1 MTLPKFRKATASKRM
16 FRGGRSGRWFGIFFL
31 LGFQLATFTVQ
42 AADIMVAAAA
52 SLTNAF
58 TDIGKAY
65 EKATPGT
72 RVLFNFAASGQLLQQ
87 ISRGAPVDVF
97 ASADQETMDRAE
109 KQRLIL
115 GSSRVNFAANKLLV
129 VVPGDSK
136 LDITQIQD
144 LADPQIQRIALG
156 TPETVPAGR
165 YAKAA
170 LEKASLWQELTP
182 KFIFTQ
188 SVRQSL
194 DYVFRGEVDAGFV
207 YATDAAV
214 SPVKVRKAFEV
225 ALKSAIVY
233 PIGAVKGFGNQN
245 RALEFIAFVQS
256 EAGQAIL
263 AKYGFLK
270 P

>member
-1 MTLPKFRKATASKRM
+1 MTSRKCGKPGVSKGKSH
-16 FRGGRSGRWFGIFFL
+16 RGPGWGL
-31 LGFQLATFTVQ
+31 LGIVLLASLLAAFPAG
-42 AADIMVAAAA
+42 AADLMVAAAA

-72 RVLFNFAASGQLLQQ
+72 RVLFNFGSSGQLLQQ

-97 ASADQETMDRAE
+97 ASADLETMDRAE
-109 KQRLIL
+109 KQRLIVR
-115 GSSRVNFAANKLLV
+115 SSRTNFAANKLVV

-136 LDITQIQD
+136 LEIAKLQD
-144 LADPQIQRIALG
+144 LTGPQVQRIALS
-156 TPETVPAGR
+156 TPETVPVGR
-165 YAKAA
+165 YAKGA
-170 LEKASLWQELTP
+170 LEKAGLWQELTP

-188 SVRQSL
+188 NVRQSL

-207 YATDAAV
+207 YVTDAAI
-214 SPVKVRKAFEV
+214 SPVKVRTALEV
-225 ALKSAIVY
+225 ALETPVVY
-233 PIGAVKGFGNQN
+233 PIGAVKGFGNLDQ
-245 RALEFIAFVQS
+245 ALEFIAFVRS

-263 AKYGFLK
+263 AKYGFLN

>member
-1 MTLPKFRKATASKRM
+1 MTSWNCVPPAVGKRNRRSR
-16 FRGGRSGRWFGIFFL
+16 RGWAWLSAAL
-31 LGFQLATFTVQ
+31 LVSQLAALPSQ
-42 AADIMVAAAA
+42 AADLMVAAAA

-58 TDIGKAY
+58 TEIGKAY

-97 ASADQETMDRAE
+97 ASADLETMERAE
-109 KQRLIL
+109 KQRLIER
-115 GSSRVNFAANKLLV
+115 SSRVNFAANKLLLV
-129 VVPGDSK
+129 APGDSK
-136 LDITQIQD
+136 LEISKLQD
-144 LADPQIQRIALG
+144 LTSPQVQRIALG

-165 YAKAA
+165 YAKGA
-170 LEKASLWQELTP
+170 LEKAGLWQELTP

-188 SVRQSL
+188 NVRQSL

-207 YATDAAV
+207 YATDAAT
-214 SPVKVRKAFEV
+214 SPVKVRTALEV
-225 ALKSAIVY
+225 ALDSPVVY
-233 PIGAVKGFGNQN
+233 PIAAVKGFGNEN
-245 RALEFIAFVQS
+245 RALEFIAFVRS